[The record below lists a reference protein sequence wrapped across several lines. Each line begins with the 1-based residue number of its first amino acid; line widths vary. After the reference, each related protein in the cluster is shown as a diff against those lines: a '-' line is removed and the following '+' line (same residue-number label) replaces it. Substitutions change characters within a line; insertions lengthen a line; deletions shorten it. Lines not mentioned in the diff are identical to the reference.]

1 MGLLVGIVLYP
12 VICRTSRRKMV
23 MWTLRIAV
31 LPVII
36 VLFVLLT
43 RNFYTSDPYAGECFC
58 VTMSHHS
65 HLFLQLVLV
74 VDTFL
79 VYPLMQIT
87 TAKGMYCLAYHCVD

>member
-65 HLFLQLVLV
+65 HLFFTACSGCRYLSCIPTNANNHCKGYVL
-74 VDTFL
+74 FGISL
-79 VYPLMQIT
+79 R
-87 TAKGMYCLAYHCVD
+87 

>member
-65 HLFLQLVLV
+65 HLF
-74 VDTFL
+74 F
-79 VYPLMQIT
+79 
-87 TAKGMYCLAYHCVD
+87 TACSGCRYLSCIPTNANNHCKGYVSFGISLR